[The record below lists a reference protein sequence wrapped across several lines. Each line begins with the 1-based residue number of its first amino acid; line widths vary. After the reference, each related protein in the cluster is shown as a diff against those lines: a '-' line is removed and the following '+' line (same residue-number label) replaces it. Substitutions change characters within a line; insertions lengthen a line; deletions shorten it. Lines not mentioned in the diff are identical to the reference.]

1 MVVAF
6 CLVIGISL
14 QIFAQPIIGFFMG
27 EEISEMALWTGMADI
42 RFTGCFYV
50 FLGGKMAVDGVLRGA
65 GDVKMFTIANLVNL
79 TIRVVL
85 AVTLAPR
92 IGVQMVWIA
101 VPLGW
106 LANLLI
112 SGAQYRTGKWRK
124 VYAEKASII

>member
-1 MVVAF
+1 
-6 CLVIGISL
+6 
-14 QIFAQPIIGFFMG
+14 
-27 EEISEMALWTGMADI
+27 
-42 RFTGCFYV
+42 
-50 FLGGKMAVDGVLRGA
+50 
-65 GDVKMFTIANLVNL
+65 MFTIANLVNL